1 MESVSSVTLFI
12 PTKGRGEG
20 ESGVERGG
28 GSCVVL
34 VCVTTNEKNAE
45 AGDVTAAAAS
55 QCTALVTPPTNPLCM
70 CARACASL

>member
-1 MESVSSVTLFI
+1 MESMSSVTLFI

-45 AGDVTAAAAS
+45 AGDVTAAVAS
-55 QCTALVTPPTNPLCM
+55 PRTRCVCAMVYFSVT
-70 CARACASL
+70 